1 MHQVSIYLLVGLIV
15 VALAFDFLNG
25 LHDAANSIAT
35 VVATRLLSPVMAVGF
50 AAFFNFGAYFL
61 ALQWP
66 QLHKVADTIGKG
78 LIDKDLVTPAVVFGA
93 LVGAMF
99 WNVVTWVKGIPSS
112 SSHALVGG
120 LIGAGVAHAGIA
132 GIQWTGLNKT
142 LIAIVLSPTLGL
154 VLTMA
159 IMLATSWMGVR
170 ASARGAEQAFRGLH
184 LVSAGAYSL
193 GHGLNDAQKTM
204 GIITVL
210 LYSTG
215 YLHGDF
221 QVPHWVALSCYV
233 AIGLGTLTGGWR
245 IIETMG
251 TRITKLNQHQGF
263 SASAGGSVM
272 LFAASYLGIPVST
285 THTITGCVIG
295 AGAARRA
302 SAVRWGVARNVM
314 VAWII
319 TIPASAIVA
328 ALFYYLISGYA
339 ARALLA
345 VAIIALFG
353 FATAAWRELKIQRQ
367 ANGKFGAWLA
377 VLGFLVAGAI
387 LTYGLFS

>member
-1 MHQVSIYLLVGLIV
+1 MYELALPLLVGLIV

-35 VVATRLLSPVMAVGF
+35 VVATRLIGPVGAVAF
-50 AAFFNFGAYFL
+50 AAFFNFAAYFL

-66 QLHKVADTIGKG
+66 ALHKVADTIGKG
-78 LIDKDLVTPAVVFGA
+78 LVQQDLITPSVVFGA

-99 WNVVTWVKGIPSS
+99 WNIVTWLKGIPSS

-120 LIGAGVAHAGIA
+120 LVGAGVAHAGFDS
-132 GIQWTGLNKT
+132 IQWAGLNKT
-142 LIAIVLSPTLGL
+142 LIAIVLSPLLGL
-154 VLTMA
+154 ILTMF
-159 IMLATSWMGVR
+159 IMLVSSWLGVR
-170 ASARGAEQAFRGLH
+170 ATARGAERTFRALH

-215 YLHGDF
+215 HLHGEF
-221 QVPHWVALSCYV
+221 HVPHWVALSCYV
-233 AIGLGTLTGGWR
+233 AIGLGTLSGGWR

-251 TRITKLNQHQGF
+251 TRITKLSQHQGF

-272 LFAASYLGIPVST
+272 LFAASFLGIPVST
-285 THTITGCVIG
+285 THTITGCVVG

-302 SAVRWGVARNVM
+302 SAVRWGVAGNVM
-314 VAWII
+314 IAWVI
-319 TIPASAIVA
+319 TIPASAAVA
-328 ALFYYLISGYA
+328 ALFY
-339 ARALLA
+339 
-345 VAIIALFG
+345 
-353 FATAAWRELKIQRQ
+353 EL
-367 ANGKFGAWLA
+367 
-377 VLGFLVAGAI
+377 
-387 LTYGLFS
+387 TTLFS